1 MKLLS
6 PSVST
11 KHPTSEESLH
21 PKSFQSW
28 RWVFLA
34 AILLA
39 AVTFST
45 VYFSSAQAQANKGR
59 HNGPHADQRRA
70 RDPNGVLGHG
80 QPHAHRLP
88 R

>member
-34 AILLA
+34 AILITITATASPFYIGNVPRPRA
-39 AVTFST
+39 AE
-45 VYFSSAQAQANKGR
+45 A
-59 HNGPHADQRRA
+59 P
-70 RDPNGVLGHG
+70 
-80 QPHAHRLP
+80 
-88 R
+88 